1 MKLTPSAFSLQLL
14 AFWRHRR
21 PLALANALGL
31 FGEKAET
38 LLLDP
43 ASTYNVNNPWPGVTS
58 QAGRFLLVQRGASGY
73 QYGDLANG
81 TNMPL
86 GVTPD
91 APYAASDPFAVIR
104 LGAQPG
110 LFLGVT
116 ATAITIDH
124 LVYAAPKG
132 QVADLLTATNGTY
145 WVVGRAAATVA
156 AGTDLGEIPYVPCT
170 PYQLVVTG
178 GVFTYPAN
186 PS

>member
-1 MKLTPSAFSLQLL
+1 MKKILNSVFCLL
-14 AFWRHRR
+14 ASFRRR

-31 FGEKAET
+31 FGEKTET
-38 LLLDP
+38 LFLDP
-43 ASTYNVNNPWPGVTS
+43 ASTCNATNPWPGVTS
-58 QAGRFLLVQRGASGY
+58 QSARFLLVQRGATGY

-81 TNMPL
+81 TAMPL
-86 GVTPD
+86 GATPD
-91 APYAASDPFAVIR
+91 APYNSGDPFAVIR
-104 LGAQPG
+104 LGAHPG

-116 ATAITIDH
+116 ATAVTIDH

-132 QVADLLTATNGTY
+132 LVADLLTAANGTY

-170 PYQLVVTG
+170 PYQLVVTSG
-178 GVFTYPAN
+178 AITYPTN